1 LDDYNDCEW
10 NKLPF
15 LFKQHCKALDYTIE
29 LWEAYKYPDVFSMP
43 WTHLTLEQKKAATL
57 LAFTES
63 NWNKKKKN
71 TPVWIRPKDNRQ
83 RTNKAA
89 TTKYDSSARIV
100 QELQYMSGFPNKE
113 LRNNSPLLSHCL
125 LTMTNLTRGNKDENS
140 DNKKDERKELH
151 GSFLVDEFMV
161 KSEFIK
167 MLEDLIKK
175 LKEGDATAV
184 FTHDSEM
191 AYNCVYGK
199 RKHPKA
205 ESKILN
211 KMMKMKNGEKL
222 LAAAARMQPP
232 TL

>member
-1 LDDYNDCEW
+1 
-10 NKLPF
+10 
-15 LFKQHCKALDYTIE
+15 
-29 LWEAYKYPDVFSMP
+29 MP
-43 WTHLTLEQKKAATL
+43 WTHLTLEQTEAAMF

-71 TPVWIRPKDNRQ
+71 RPVWIRPENNRQ
-83 RTNKAA
+83 RTNKSARR
-89 TTKYDSSARIV
+89 KYDSSARIV
-100 QELQYMSGFPNKE
+100 QELQHMSGFPNKE
-113 LRNNSPLLSHCL
+113 LRKNSPLLSHCL

-151 GSFLVDEFMV
+151 GSFLVDEFMD

-205 ESKILN
+205 ESKILK
-211 KMMKMKNGEKL
+211 KMLKMKNEEKV
-222 LAAAARMQPP
+222 LATAAQMQPP
-232 TL
+232 T